1 MTRAL
6 PSLRRSARGLLAAH
20 PLLWF
25 VTGLLFA
32 GQLPGEPLHSRLFL
46 AALVILAI
54 IAGISYEATRR
65 GGTFDLLIDRAT
77 TTPRGDNR

>member
-6 PSLRRSARGLLAAH
+6 PSLRRSFRGLLAAH

-46 AALVILAI
+46 VVLLVVAVVVG
-54 IAGISYEATRR
+54 IAYEATRR
-65 GGTFDLLIDRAT
+65 GGTLDLLNDRAASDD
-77 TTPRGDNR
+77 R